1 MGLNVLIVEH
11 SAFTRA
17 VLRKNLEMADIHISN
32 VFEAKTGKQAW
43 EVLKSE
49 WVDLVLTEYT
59 LPDTGGLDLY
69 SKIGNDR
76 YLHDL
81 PIIFIAADRNRR
93 RMAQLLK
100 MGAGAYLVKPYR
112 PEELIAAAR
121 RLLGGKMKVK
131 VS

>member
-17 VLRKNLEMADIHISN
+17 VLRKNLEMAAIHISN

-76 YLHDL
+76 CLHDL

-131 VS
+131 AS